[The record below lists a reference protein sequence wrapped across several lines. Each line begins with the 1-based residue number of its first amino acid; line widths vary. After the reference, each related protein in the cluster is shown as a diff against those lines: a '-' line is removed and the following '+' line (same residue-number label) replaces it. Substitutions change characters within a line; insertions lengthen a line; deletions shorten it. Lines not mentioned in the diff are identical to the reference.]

1 MCFSIDNFVDSGK
14 LWYIMDTIM
23 SNRFLNNLVF
33 KATKNYAP
41 ILHKQKTVPFIAAQ
55 KKYKLLVFLL
65 IHTEN

>member
-14 LWYIMDTIM
+14 LWYIMDAIM

-55 KKYKLLVFLL
+55 KK
-65 IHTEN
+65 